1 MSILV
6 IDNYDSFTFNLV
18 DLLKR
23 ASTKTVEVYRNNRI
37 ELSEVKRFRQIVFSP
52 GPGLP
57 SEAGRMLEIIKAYA
71 SSKPMLGICLGHQAI
86 AEAFGGTL
94 IPAQKPIHGK
104 SSTITLHPALDTIFA
119 NLPKEITVGRY
130 HSWVVD
136 RTSLPSCIRVSAED
150 SCAQVMALKHCDLPL
165 YGLQFHPESILTPDG
180 RELIYRW
187 ISITEEK

>member
-71 SSKPMLGICLGHQAI
+71 SPKPMLGICLGHQAI
-86 AEAFGGTL
+86 AEAFAGTL

-104 SSTITLHPALDTIFA
+104 SSTITLPPALCTMFA
-119 NLPKEITVGRY
+119 NLPK
-130 HSWVVD
+130 
-136 RTSLPSCIRVSAED
+136 
-150 SCAQVMALKHCDLPL
+150 
-165 YGLQFHPESILTPDG
+165 
-180 RELIYRW
+180 
-187 ISITEEK
+187 